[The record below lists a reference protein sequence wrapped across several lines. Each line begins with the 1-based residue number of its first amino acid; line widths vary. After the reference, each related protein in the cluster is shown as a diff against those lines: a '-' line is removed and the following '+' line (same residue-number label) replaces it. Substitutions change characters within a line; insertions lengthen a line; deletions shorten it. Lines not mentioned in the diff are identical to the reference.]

1 MKKFLAIAAA
11 AALLLCCTA
20 CGGNKTNTSDTS
32 GGSSVTSGDNGSGAA
47 GGNSGAAG
55 GNSGTAANGSDDKDS
70 GMSRPNNND
79 ITDGN
84 TESNAPDGFIDPTTG
99 EGALTGGTND
109 AAHRDEI
116 TAPDGTADGTMAS

>member
-11 AALLLCCTA
+11 AALLICCTA
-20 CGGNKTNTSDTS
+20 CGGNKDNTSDTS
-32 GGSSVTSGDNGSGAA
+32 GNSTVTSGDNGSG
-47 GGNSGAAG
+47 S
-55 GNSGTAANGSDDKDS
+55 AANGSDDKDS
-70 GMSRPNNND
+70 GMSRPDDSN

-109 AAHRDEI
+109 AAHRDDI
-116 TAPDGTADGTMAS
+116 AAPDGTADGTMVS